1 MIHHYVDLFGA
12 RNGIKK
18 RISAAASDALS
29 AYPYPGNVR
38 ELINICERLV
48 VMSETE
54 LIDIQDLP
62 GDIIGH
68 AKEAGSDLGAWPE
81 AMTLQQAV
89 DSVERSI
96 LIQALDKYDNQCQVA
111 EALGVNQSTI
121 SKKLKRFG
129 LS

>member
-1 MIHHYVDLFGA
+1 M
-12 RNGIKK
+12 
-18 RISAAASDALS
+18 
-29 AYPYPGNVR
+29 R

-54 LIDIQDLP
+54 LIDLQDLP
-62 GDIIGH
+62 GDIVGH
-68 AKEAGSDLGAWPE
+68 AKEAGSNLGGWPD
-81 AMTLQQAV
+81 AMTLQQAI

-96 LIQALDKYDNQCQVA
+96 LTQALDKYDNQSQVA

>member
-1 MIHHYVDLFGA
+1 MVHHYIDIYGA

-18 RISAAASDALS
+18 RLSGAVSDALS
-29 AYPYPGNVR
+29 AYQYPGNVR

-54 LIDIQDLP
+54 VINLQDLP
-62 GDIIGH
+62 GEIIGY
-68 AKEAGSDLGAWPE
+68 AKEVGTSLVSLPAT
-81 AMTLQQAV
+81 MTLQQAI

-96 LIQALDKYDNQCQVA
+96 LTQALERYANQSQVA

-121 SKKLKRFG
+121 SKKLKRYG